1 MLARRPCARYTRPVR
16 RGVVLLVA
24 LAGAVA
30 LCSPAFPALARY
42 GTLPRKAD
50 APVTVLLAG
59 VTPNYPPSAV
69 WPYPASPEDYS
80 GLTDT
85 LVLAQLRPDGS
96 AQLLSIPR
104 DTWLN
109 IPRWG
114 FGKINGANVHGGPDM
129 LVSAVESLTGVRVD
143 AYALLSLHAVRSMT
157 DAAGGVTLDV
167 AQRMK
172 YDDTAGKLHIDLQP
186 GRQHLNGE
194 QAEGFLRFRKDG
206 LGDIGRVARQQTFLT
221 AFTGKLKNPVNVW
234 RVPGVV
240 GALNSNVKSN
250 LSRAQVGALLGGALS
265 GPTINMHTLPGDF
278 GGGGT
283 WIPDRSALRTLVAE
297 HFRDPNDPRTLNIVV
312 INVAAPDGS
321 ARRLKEK
328 LEGMGYQNVSIK
340 SDVGSAPTTT
350 ASGTAAARVLKDVG
364 YGQVNSGPSA
374 GSADVTVRLGSDTP
388 AE

>member
-1 MLARRPCARYTRPVR
+1 MRF
-16 RGVVLLVA
+16 GVVVLVA

-42 GTLPRKAD
+42 GALPSSAD

-69 WPYPASPEDYS
+69 WPYPAAPEDYS

-85 LVLAQLRPDGS
+85 LLLAQLRPDGTTN
-96 AQLLSIPR
+96 LLSIPR
-104 DTWLN
+104 DTWMT

-114 FGKINGANVHGGPDM
+114 NGKINGANVHGGPDM
-129 LVSAVESLTGVRVD
+129 LVSAVESLTGVNVD

-172 YDDTAGKLHIDLQP
+172 YNDTAGKLHIDLQP

-194 QAEGFLRFRKDG
+194 QAEGYLRFRKDG
-206 LGDIGRVARQQTFLT
+206 MGDIGRVARQQTFLT
-221 AFTGKLKNPVNVW
+221 AFTGKLKNPLNVW
-234 RVPGVV
+234 RMPGIV

-250 LSRAQVGALLGGALS
+250 LSRAQVGALLGGILR
-265 GPTINMHTLPGDF
+265 GPTLTMHTVPGDF

-283 WIPDRSALRTLVAE
+283 WIPNRSALNATIAK
-297 HFRDPNDPRTLNIVV
+297 HFRDPNDPRTLNIAVV
-312 INVAAPDGS
+312 NVAAPDGS

-328 LEGMGYQNVSIK
+328 LEGMGYQNVSI
-340 SDVGSAPTTT
+340 SSALGSAATTT
-350 ASGTAAARVLKDVG
+350 ASGAAAARVLQDVG
-364 YGQVNSGPSA
+364 YGQVAANSQGA
-374 GSADVTVRLGSDTP
+374 GGADVTVRLGSDTP
-388 AE
+388 GE